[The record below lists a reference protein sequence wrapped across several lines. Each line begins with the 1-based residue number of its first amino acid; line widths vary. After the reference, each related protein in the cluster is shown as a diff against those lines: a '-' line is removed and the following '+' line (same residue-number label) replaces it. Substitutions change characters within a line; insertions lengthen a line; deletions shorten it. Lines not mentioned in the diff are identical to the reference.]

1 MCAKFLIPSRWQVWL
16 LKCTVWHDEDM
27 PVTRTK
33 VRARDVPYMTPA
45 WKKAI
50 GAKRRFL
57 KRFSQNRTAENFEL
71 KKHWRNEAK
80 RQRRISIRNYWS
92 KVLNN
97 FHQNPK
103 NFYKTFKPFLDKK
116 DKGDGTRDICLN
128 FDSNLVRDQEGVT
141 EHLVEYFSTIASG
154 NGGKNV
160 ESLVKSDLDEH
171 S

>member
-1 MCAKFLIPSRWQVWL
+1 M
-16 LKCTVWHDEDM
+16 
-27 PVTRTK
+27 
-33 VRARDVPYMTPA
+33 
-45 WKKAI
+45 
-50 GAKRRFL
+50 
-57 KRFSQNRTAENFEL
+57 
-71 KKHWRNEAK
+71 
-80 RQRRISIRNYWS
+80 RQKDKGEFPFWNYWS

-103 NFYKTFKPFLDKK
+103 NFYKTFKPLLDKK

-160 ESLVKSDLDEH
+160 ESLVNSDLDEH